1 MKKIDQIQMI
11 EQKSQ
16 ARILRLNGNP
26 EKTKIL
32 IGKIA
37 GENYNWTDEIKEV
50 HAKLLMYFLGIP
62 GELSLNKGVAL
73 VGVYG
78 VGKSIIFN
86 IWHEYLR
93 KLHPFNQNLFIIS
106 SVEDINSDIAKDGF
120 LDRKYCYNVK
130 FNCNGVTI
138 KDPRH
143 LLINEFGHRYEMKSY
158 GTDINELF
166 ESFLMKRYDI
176 FQQNKKVTHITTNYG
191 TNDLKK
197 NFSEK
202 LIDRFKEMFN
212 IIELKGE
219 SFRK

>member
-1 MKKIDQIQMI
+1 MLFNYFHGL
-11 EQKSQ
+11 E
-16 ARILRLNGNP
+16 
-26 EKTKIL
+26 
-32 IGKIA
+32 GKL
-37 GENYNWTDEIKEV
+37 D
-50 HAKLLMYFLGIP
+50 
-62 GELSLNKGVAL
+62 LNKGVAL

-78 VGKSIIFN
+78 VGKSTIFN

-93 KLHPFNQNLFIIS
+93 KYYPFCPNLFIIS
-106 SVEDINSDIAKDGF
+106 SVEDINSDVSKEGY
-120 LDRKYCYNVK
+120 LDRKLVYNIKSNSNGAK
-130 FNCNGVTI
+130 F
-138 KDPRH
+138 KDPKH
-143 LLINEFGHRYEMKSY
+143 LLINEFGHSYNIKSF

-176 FQQNKKVTHITTNYG
+176 FQQQNKVTHITTNYG
-191 TNDLKK
+191 TDDLKK